1 MEDYFLFFFVF
12 IDILEDAVNVKV
24 LLDVLYQ
31 VLYYGENVSGDS
43 YRFSVLV
50 DFEDVILRVSC
61 FIVWERFN
69 WIYII
74 YKAYVL

>member
-1 MEDYFLFFFVF
+1 MEDYFLFFLVF

-43 YRFSVLV
+43 YCFSVLV

-61 FIVWERFN
+61 FIVWERFDQ
-69 WIYII
+69 IYII
-74 YKAYVL
+74 YKVYII